1 LSPSGSSLHDSFAT
15 RVPKIPEKVLIFALD
30 AKLSFVLILDANYC
44 RMSMPAIAERSL
56 FANGHCSHH
65 LVSSLLDKIVV

>member
-1 LSPSGSSLHDSFAT
+1 
-15 RVPKIPEKVLIFALD
+15 
-30 AKLSFVLILDANYC
+30 
-44 RMSMPAIAERSL
+44 MPAIAERSL